1 MKSNHAEAIIEGLNS
16 SQKEAVM
23 YNNGPSLIIAGAG
36 SGKTRVLTCKI
47 AYLLELGLSPERIVA
62 LTFTNKAAR
71 EMKER
76 IASMVGQKIAKRLV
90 MGTFHAVFSRILR
103 TESEHL
109 TIKKEFVIYDTT
121 DAKNTIKTIVK
132 EMQLDEKMYKPALV
146 LSRISYAKN
155 NLLSPAAY
163 ATSKL
168 IDNDF
173 YAKIPRVKDIYPVY
187 VSRLK
192 QSSAL
197 DFDD

>member
-1 MKSNHAEAIIEGLNS
+1 
-16 SQKEAVM
+16 
-23 YNNGPSLIIAGAG
+23 
-36 SGKTRVLTCKI
+36 
-47 AYLLELGLSPERIVA
+47 
-62 LTFTNKAAR
+62 
-71 EMKER
+71 
-76 IASMVGQKIAKRLV
+76 

-109 TIKKEFVIYDTT
+109 TIKKDFVIYDTT

-173 YAKIPRVKDIYPVY
+173 YAKIPRI
-187 VSRLK
+187 SRN
-192 QSSAL
+192 AGR
-197 DFDD
+197 